1 MSSIS
6 FARRASKIKYC
17 TAQLSEL
24 VCIKPELDSGL
35 WTLDNENSIV
45 FKKGK

>member
-6 FARRASKIKYC
+6 FAHRASKIKYC

-24 VCIKPELDSGL
+24 VCIKYGLDSGL
-35 WTLDNENSIV
+35 WTLDSRLQI
-45 FKKGK
+45 FSQDF

>member
-17 TAQLSEL
+17 TAHEL
-24 VCIKPELDSGL
+24 VCIKAGLDSGL
-35 WTLDNENSIV
+35 WTLDSGLQI
-45 FKKGK
+45 FSQDF